1 MRTGKLTILGRE
13 YPLCFSTQVVCN
25 VSDKFGGLN
34 QLMDALQDEELT
46 VQLRTVMWMLAEM
59 SRAGH
64 AYAALCGEES
74 PKPLTEE
81 QLLAVFGPDDLAGL
95 YGKIMQTITD
105 GSRREVE
112 AEPPKN
118 AAATEA
124 NG

>member
-13 YPLCFSTQVVCN
+13 YPLCFSTQVVCD

-34 QLMDALQDEELT
+34 QLMDALRSEDLT
-46 VQLRTVMWMLAEM
+46 MQLRTAMWTLAEM

-64 AYAALCGEES
+64 AYAALCGEET

-118 AAATEA
+118 AATT
-124 NG
+124 GVSG

>member
-13 YPLCFSTQVVCN
+13 YPLCFSTQVVCD
-25 VSDKFGGLN
+25 VSEKFGGLN
-34 QLMDALQDEELT
+34 QLNEAMTSDDNA

-59 SRAGH
+59 SRAGC

-81 QLLAVFGPDDLAGL
+81 QLLAAFGPDDLAGL

-118 AAATEA
+118 AAATGV